1 MKRAKVF
8 LVSLFFI
15 TALSIFLY
23 SQNHWISMDQ
33 YVVQSSNLPQNF
45 DDFKIVHLSDLHG
58 QSFGK
63 NQSYLLKKIHTFKP
77 DLIAITGDLFDA
89 SSTIEASFNL
99 IEQLTDYPVY
109 FVTGNHESWRSDYV
123 ALEKQL
129 AELGVHI
136 LHNEHKII
144 EIGKQQI
151 EIIGIDDPNFGDSV
165 DNNLQVSLKESDPN
179 SFKLLLSHRPE
190 TFEHYVEKEIDL
202 VLSGHAH
209 GGQFRLPFINGL
221 VAPDQDLFPTF
232 TEGIHTKNKTT
243 MIISRGLGNSIIPQR
258 LFNRPNL
265 IQIILKADA

>member
-1 MKRAKVF
+1 M
-8 LVSLFFI
+8 
-15 TALSIFLY
+15 
-23 SQNHWISMDQ
+23 
-33 YVVQSSNLPQNF
+33 
-45 DDFKIVHLSDLHG
+45 
-58 QSFGK
+58 
-63 NQSYLLKKIHTFKP
+63 
-77 DLIAITGDLFDA
+77 
-89 SSTIEASFNL
+89 
-99 IEQLTDYPVY
+99 
-109 FVTGNHESWRSDYV
+109 
-123 ALEKQL
+123 

-136 LHNEHKII
+136 LRNEHKII

-209 GGQFRLPFINGL
+209 GGQFRLPFINGI
-221 VAPDQDLFPTF
+221 VAPDQGLFPTF

-265 IQIILKADA
+265 IQII